1 MTKKVAASI
10 DPVCMELV
18 RAGLLTYKQLN
29 EVHRLVQETGG
40 SIDDA
45 LVSKGLVSR
54 EQLAKRRAPRTGKPA
69 LKIGYSLDLVKSGL
83 LTFKQLNECHRE
95 ARSTRGAKTVV
106 DVMLEKGYVSDV
118 QLATITPS
126 SQGAKHKK
134 FSSSWDLFRAGAVSL
149 KALNDCHRHIKLE
162 SPEKSL
168 KEALLERGYITRDK
182 LEELEK
188 KRARG
193 EQARLEGAA
202 RSPFIEKYAA
212 ELEGIPDDLKEKL
225 RREHLASEE
234 EDQGRADFQGSQT
247 LMEVE
252 PEERAPDA
260 KKDVGFQSAQTMMG
274 GDDEVA
280 APPKAPDFQGQ
291 NTVMD
296 LADGDGPATRVLRGA
311 KTFLTEEAASFRSEK
326 TVMGDDE
333 GEGTAEFR
341 AAQTFMDGG
350 APEKPK
356 ETDSGADIRGA
367 QTFLDAGDAA
377 ATGSDPD
384 LRGASTFL
392 DVGEEAARSA
402 PKAAPQQG
410 GTFMDMDVESAGPA
424 GMFGG
429 SETGSGVGP
438 GMLRESRSGGGGAEF
453 QRADTQTGV
462 EREGDTFMDVDTPKG
477 QTQSAA
483 MREAFEKAGKSAS
496 SSSKTD
502 VDVKTP
508 SKTDV
513 GSASGTGTGSSTGT
527 GTSAGTGAGSGT
539 GTGTG
544 TGSSAA
550 GTKASTGGTTEA
562 QTGAAKPAKKK
573 KDEEDAYNH
582 PLVGKVIG
590 GCRIVKKLGEG
601 GMGAVFL
608 AEHTKLKRQSVI
620 KVVPAHL
627 SQNKQL
633 IERFR
638 REAQAAA
645 VVQHP
650 NIVAVHNVGEE
661 NGVHYIE
668 MEYVDGSA
676 LDAELKEK
684 KFIEPIECLRII
696 KDACRGL
703 AEAHKN
709 GITHRDIKPDNIMM
723 TRKRQVKIADFGLA
737 RVRGSEEMELTK
749 VGQILGTPA
758 YMSPEQCQ
766 GKPTDHRADIY
777 SLGATFYAMI
787 TGKRPF
793 TGSSVMDIMKKHIDE
808 APNSPREYN
817 RDNNLPDVAVPI
829 EQVILQMM
837 AKKPEERFQSAEDV
851 IDAIDRF
858 MRAEGTE
865 HLLEVQKLLGGDYK
879 LLKKLGQGGMG
890 AVYSAKANRAKD
902 RVKAGDLVA
911 IKVLNREVNPEEVT
925 RFEQE
930 AKLALEIDHE
940 NIIRVL
946 EYRISPDMNYIVME
960 FIEGKSVRDIIRDQK
975 KLAPK
980 EAVRIVREA
989 AKGLG
994 RAHELGIIHRDIKP
1008 DNLMIAKS
1016 GTVKVA
1022 DFGIAK
1028 HVEGASELT
1037 QAGVV
1042 VGTPHYMSPEQCVGA
1057 SRGIKITTQADIYSL
1072 GATLY
1077 FMVTGQ
1083 KPFEGDTQMTIILQH
1098 LNQAPTPPRQI
1109 DENVDESL
1117 SNVVLNM
1124 MAKKPRYRYA
1134 TLGDVVKDVDAA
1146 ERGKRV
1152 KKHRKVDVSFEE
1164 TGRNKLLVGVG
1175 AGVIA
1180 ALFFAVFAVG
1190 RKDTV
1195 GTMNG
1200 ELDKGKSAVEK
1211 LLQEKKFNAALD
1223 LAKATESKVFSYD
1236 TSKQYEARFK
1246 DRLNALMQSA
1256 QGPKDAN
1263 DKAVLDLRTR
1273 LDQELKA
1280 AQASAEQIRTLADEI
1295 VLDGMRQ
1302 PCFEHYGKAYA
1313 LGEDANAANFGDDP
1327 IVTREEGSKVCRE
1340 ILIELDALGEKRL
1353 GLEVAYVERE
1363 LVRDKKFYQAAQADL
1378 ESFGRNWGELRV
1390 PGYDAQKV
1398 VALSNATRT
1407 KAEDYKSKDE
1417 REFPGNLGKVE
1428 QICYAAFAA
1437 EAREIERGYAGQ
1449 KKRSGEVSTRNIV
1462 KIFQE
1467 ARETASKYPE
1477 AATSLHKKLIDEHFD
1492 IVSSSLEQSARNDVR
1507 TALAEINDLVRTL
1520 TPNKLARAQTAA
1532 QRVDQL
1538 AESIRERFG
1547 DAFAEE
1553 LKTAAGKQIPRVAS
1567 EAWTAR
1573 KEGLEAISWGSKT
1586 SPLTGT
1592 PNGARRFL
1600 EAASAYKAIMD
1611 DDEAKFPIE
1620 VTVEGKVEAVAI
1632 RKLAEKELS
1641 ELNYNLSL
1649 LAPFSEANNN
1659 GNMHLVQAGS
1669 FLFGTDD
1676 ADAPPNQRP
1685 AQPVDV
1691 RKNFFIDR
1699 TEATV
1704 GEYDHF
1710 LHTDESG
1717 RYRADLDTKDKR
1729 LFLCFQHDPDLRFC
1743 YPGEPSSPTGHLPR
1757 NFDPQH
1763 GKTPVQFV
1771 TWYDAY
1777 AFAHWAGKRL
1787 PTEQEWEKAA
1797 SWDPEKKK
1805 KNAYPWGDT
1814 FDSKLLV
1821 AASADDQWPEL
1832 KGVGQILGNRSPF
1845 GPLDMAGSLWEWAE
1859 DAYKG
1864 YPGSKYLDPDY
1875 GERFKVIR
1883 GGSYEDHREAA
1894 FRTTYRDRRLPEE
1907 SYENVGFRCVRV
1919 ADEGEKK

>member
-1 MTKKVAASI
+1 MTKKVATTI
-10 DPVCMELV
+10 DPVCMDLV

-54 EQLAKRRAPRTGKPA
+54 EQIAKRRAPRTGKPA

-95 ARSTRGAKTVV
+95 ARSSRGTKTVV

-168 KEALLERGYITRDK
+168 KEALLERGYITREK
-182 LEELEK
+182 LEELER
-188 KRARG
+188 KRVQGEETHSRG
-193 EQARLEGAA
+193 AL
-202 RSPFIEKYAA
+202 RSPFMEKYKA
-212 ELEGIPDDLKEKL
+212 ELDGIPEDLKQEL
-225 RREHLASEE
+225 RREHLASEGVSSE
-234 EDQGRADFQGSQT
+234 EDQGRADFQGSKT

-252 PEERAPDA
+252 PEEAPA
-260 KKDVGFQSAQTMMG
+260 GADVGFQSAQTMMG
-274 GDDEVA
+274 DDDE
-280 APPKAPDFQGQ
+280 PKAPTKPVRDE
-291 NTVMD
+291 
-296 LADGDGPATRVLRGA
+296 GDGPVTRAIRGA
-311 KTFLTEEAASFRSEK
+311 KTFLTEEAESFRSEK
-326 TVMGDDE
+326 TVMGDDDE
-333 GEGTAEFR
+333 GGTVEFR

-356 ETDSGADIRGA
+356 ETDSGSDIRAA
-367 QTFLDAGDAA
+367 QTFLDAGDVAP
-377 ATGSDPD
+377 TGSDPD
-384 LRGASTFL
+384 IRGANTFL
-392 DVGEEAARSA
+392 DVGEEAARPA
-402 PKAAPQQG
+402 PKAVPQQG
-410 GTFMDMDVESAGPA
+410 GTFMDMDVEAAGPA

-438 GMLRESRSGGGGAEF
+438 GMLKESRSGGSGAEF
-453 QRADTQTGV
+453 QKADTLTG
-462 EREGDTFMDVDTPKG
+462 EGEGDTFMDVEGPPGKKAATPNP
-477 QTQSAA
+477 QTQSAM

-502 VDVKTP
+502 VDMKTP

-513 GSASGTGTGSSTGT
+513 GSSTGSSAGTGTGTGT
-527 GTSAGTGAGSGT
+527 GSGT

-550 GTKASTGGTTEA
+550 GTKASTGGATEA

-633 IERFR
+633 IARFE
-638 REAQAAA
+638 REARAAA

-684 KFIEPIECLRII
+684 KFIEPMECLRII

-709 GITHRDIKPDNIMM
+709 GIIHRDIKPDNIMM

-737 RVRGSEEMELTK
+737 RVGGSEEMELTK

-829 EQVILQMM
+829 EQIILQMM

-851 IDAIDRF
+851 IEAIDRF

-865 HLLEVQKLLGGDYK
+865 HLAEVQKLLGDDWK

-890 AVYSAKANRAKD
+890 AVYSAKANKTKD

-911 IKVLNREVNPEEVT
+911 IKVLNREVNPEEVK

-960 FIEGKSVRDIIRDQK
+960 FVEGKSVRDIIRDQK

-980 EAVRIVREA
+980 EATRIVREA
-989 AKGLG
+989 SKGLA

-1098 LNQAPTPPRQI
+1098 LNQAPTPPRELDDKI
-1109 DENVDESL
+1109 DESL

-1134 TLGDVVKDVDAA
+1134 TLADVVKDLDAA
-1146 ERGKRV
+1146 EKGKRV

-1164 TGRNKLLVGVG
+1164 TGRNKVIVGVG
-1175 AGVIA
+1175 GGVIA
-1180 ALFFAVFAVG
+1180 AMFFAVFALSG

-1195 GTMNG
+1195 AIMNA
-1200 ELDKGKSAVEK
+1200 ELDKGKSAVER

-1223 LAKATESKVFSYD
+1223 LAKATESKVLSYD

-1246 DRLNALMQSA
+1246 DRLGALMQSA

-1263 DKAVLDLRTR
+1263 DRAVLDLRAK
-1273 LDQELKA
+1273 LDLELKS
-1280 AQASAEQIRTLADEI
+1280 AQASAQQIRDLADEI
-1295 VLDGMRQ
+1295 VPDTLRQ

-1313 LGEDANAANFGDDP
+1313 LGKDASAANFGDDP
-1327 IVTREEGSKVCRE
+1327 IVTRDEGTKVCRE
-1340 ILIELDALGEKRL
+1340 ILIELEALGEKRL
-1353 GLEVAYVERE
+1353 GLDVAYVERE
-1363 LVRDKKFYQAAQADL
+1363 LVRDRKFYQAAQADL
-1378 ESFGRNWGELRV
+1378 EAFGRNWGELRV
-1390 PGYDAQKV
+1390 PGYDAQRV
-1398 VALSNATRT
+1398 VALAKAAAA
-1407 KAEDYKSKDE
+1407 KAEDYKEKDG

-1428 QICYAAFAA
+1428 QVCYGAFAA
-1437 EAREIERGYAGQ
+1437 EAREIERGYPGQ
-1449 KKRSGEVSTRNIV
+1449 KKKSGEVSTQNIV

-1467 ARETASKYPE
+1467 ARATGSKSSE
-1477 AATSLHKKLIDEHFD
+1477 LSASLHGKLIEEHLEL
-1492 IVSSSLEQSARNDVR
+1492 VKSSLEQSAHTDVR
-1507 TALAEINDLVRTL
+1507 TALNEVNELVRTL

-1532 QRVDQL
+1532 QKTDQL
-1538 AESIRERFG
+1538 ADAIRERFG
-1547 DAFAEE
+1547 DTFAEE
-1553 LKTAAGKQIPRVAS
+1553 LKTTASKQIPKAAS
-1567 EAWTAR
+1567 EAWAAR
-1573 KEGLEAISWGSKT
+1573 KEALEAISWGSKT

-1600 EAASAYKAIMD
+1600 EAASAYKAIMN
-1611 DDEAKFPIE
+1611 DDEAKFAIE
-1620 VTVEGKVEAVAI
+1620 VTVEGKTEAVAI

-1641 ELNYNLSL
+1641 DLNYNLGL
-1649 LAPFSEANNN
+1649 LAPFNEANND
-1659 GNMHLVQAGS
+1659 GNMHLVPGGS
-1669 FLFGTDD
+1669 FVLGTDD
-1676 ADAPPNQRP
+1676 ADAPANQRP
-1685 AQPVDV
+1685 AQTVE
-1691 RKNFFIDR
+1691 KKGFFIDR
-1699 TEATV
+1699 TEVTV

-1710 LHTDESG
+1710 LHTDASG
-1717 RYRADLDTKDKR
+1717 RYQADLDTKDKR
-1729 LFLCFQHDPDLRFC
+1729 LFLCFQHDPDPRFC
-1743 YPGEPSSPTGHLPR
+1743 YPGEPSSPTGHMPR

-1763 GKTPVQFV
+1763 GKNPVQFV

-1787 PTEQEWEKAA
+1787 PSEAEWEKAA

-1814 FDSKLLV
+1814 FDPRLLV
-1821 AASADDQWPEL
+1821 AATADDQWPEL
-1832 KGVGQILGNRSPF
+1832 KGVGQILGNKSPS
-1845 GPLDMAGSLWEWAE
+1845 GPLDMAGSLWEWVDE
-1859 DAYKG
+1859 AYKG
-1864 YPGSKYLDPDY
+1864 YPGSRYVDADY

-1907 SYENVGFRCVRV
+1907 SYENVGFRCVRG